1 VKQPDWCG
9 ILAPDMTMYIALL
22 RAVNVGGTGK
32 LLMSDLKDL
41 CAAAGFRRIETYI
54 ASGNVVFSSDLTA
67 AKVQAQLAACLSRH
81 AGKSVGVFVR
91 TAAELRGVLERC
103 PFSDKDP
110 KRIYVFFLDQEISSD
125 ALDDIRGRTDEELQP
140 GQRELYVF
148 YPMGMGQS
156 KLRIPAARSGTA
168 RSLGTVA
175 KLVHL
180 SDRN

>member
-1 VKQPDWCG
+1 
-9 ILAPDMTMYIALL
+9 MTTYIALL

-54 ASGNVVFSSDLTA
+54 ASGNVVFSSDLTP

-81 AGKSVGVFVR
+81 VGKAVGVFVR
-91 TAAELRGVLERC
+91 TAAELTAVLKRC

-110 KRIYVFFLDQEISSD
+110 KSIYVFFLDRRASSD
-125 ALDDIRGRTDEELQP
+125 ALDEVRGRTEEEIQL

-168 RSLGTVA
+168 RNLSTVA

-180 SDRN
+180 SNRN